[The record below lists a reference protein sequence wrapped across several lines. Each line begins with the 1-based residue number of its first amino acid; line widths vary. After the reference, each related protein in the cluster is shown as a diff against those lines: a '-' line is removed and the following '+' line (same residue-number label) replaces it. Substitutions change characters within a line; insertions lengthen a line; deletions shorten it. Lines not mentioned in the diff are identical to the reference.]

1 MRILDLFCGGGGA
14 AMGYS
19 RAGFDIVGVD
29 IEPQPDY
36 PFEFI
41 QGDVLQGLPSLP
53 FDAVHA
59 SPPCQA
65 FTAYRRKGHGVGDT
79 AVDLVPETRALLE
92 EWGGPFVIENVP
104 GAPVRADLT
113 LCGSMFGLDVRRHR
127 VFELG
132 WPAPLQPA
140 CAHGLQRGDFPSA
153 TNRKNRR
160 RTAEIGV
167 WRIPL
172 EDQQRAMGI
181 GWLPLKALS
190 QAIPPAYTEWIGVRL
205 AEHLGHSVA
214 DPGVTV

>member
-1 MRILDLFCGGGGA
+1 
-14 AMGYS
+14 MGYS
-19 RAGFDIVGVD
+19 RAGFEVVGVD

-41 QGDVLQGLPSLP
+41 QGDALQGFPSLP

-65 FTAYRRKGHGVGDT
+65 FTAYRRKGHGVGDA
-79 AVDLVPETRALLE
+79 AVDLVPDTRALLE
-92 EWGGPFVIENVP
+92 DWGGPFVIENVP

-132 WPAPLQPA
+132 GWPAPLQPS
-140 CAHGLQRGDFPSA
+140 CAHGLQRGDFPPA

-172 EDQQRAMGI
+172 EDQQRAMGVD
-181 GWLPLKALS
+181 WLPLKALS
-190 QAIPPAYTEWIGVRL
+190 QAIPPAYTEWIGTRL
-205 AEHLGHSVA
+205 LWHRGHSAA
-214 DPGVTV
+214 DPGV